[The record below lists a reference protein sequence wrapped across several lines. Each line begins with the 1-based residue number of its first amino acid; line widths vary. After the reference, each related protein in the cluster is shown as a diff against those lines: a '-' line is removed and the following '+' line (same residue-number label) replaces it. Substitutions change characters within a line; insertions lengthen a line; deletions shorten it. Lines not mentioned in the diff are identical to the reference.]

1 MRLNRLELNSRIFVL
16 FCLMLVL
23 PWLLASVSID
33 AHAQRVLPAIKTAE
47 FGDVAIVAPDDTAQG
62 MVFLFSGA
70 EGIQEDDRNA
80 IDTLVKADMAVII
93 IDGSVALPKLSALKN
108 DRNCVD
114 LPGPLE
120 WLSHNAQA
128 DLHFKHYYEPVLA
141 GRGAGAALVYVA
153 LAQAPPLSFA
163 GGISIDFNPQLPIKQ
178 ALCDLPTLPITPAG
192 LRLQANASLPKP
204 WLVGSQHKQLASES
218 QSFIDKVASNNHDK
232 VIRLP
237 NNDLSKQYI
246 NGVRMLLKPTSAM
259 GNASI
264 TDLPLVEVAAPST
277 DPVRGRILV
286 LIYSGDGGWRDIDKT
301 LGDFFKEQ
309 KFAVVGVD
317 CLRYLWTERK
327 PAQLAADLSR
337 ILTYYHNH
345 WHVDKVVLMGYS
357 FGANIIPFAY
367 NRLPQL
373 QQGDVVMLS
382 LLAPE
387 RATDFTIS
395 VFGWVGAGPSDE
407 ALPLGPEIAQIQAR
421 KLQCVYGEEEAEDS
435 LCTTQVMRRAEV
447 IKRRGSHHFDE
458 DYAALGQLLLA
469 GLNQRLNEH

>member
-1 MRLNRLELNSRIFVL
+1 MFFDRLQSSSRVFAS
-16 FCLMLVL
+16 FCLLVMSSL
-23 PWLLASVSID
+23 VVMTATV

-47 FGDVAIVAPDDTAQG
+47 FGDVAIVAPDEAAQG
-62 MVFLFSGA
+62 MVFLFSGG

-80 IDTLVKADMAVII
+80 IHALVKAGMAVVV
-93 IDGSVALPKLSALKN
+93 IDSSIALSKLSTLKTE
-108 DRNCVD
+108 RKCVD

-128 DLHFKHYYEPVLA
+128 DLHFKHYDEPVLV
-141 GRGAGAALVYVA
+141 GRGAGATLVYVA

-163 GGISIDFNPQLPIKQ
+163 GGTSIDFNPQLPIKQ
-178 ALCDLPTLPITPAG
+178 ALCDLQTSSSTLAG
-192 LRLQANASLPKP
+192 QRLQANASLPKP
-204 WLVGSQHKQLASES
+204 WLVGKQLKSSAADS
-218 QSFIDKVASNNHDK
+218 QSFIDKIATNNHDK
-232 VIRLP
+232 VIKLSG
-237 NNDLSKQYI
+237 NDLSKLYLD
-246 NGVRMLLKPTSAM
+246 GVRMLLKPASTNGSA
-259 GNASI
+259 SV

-277 DPVRGRILV
+277 DPVNGRVLV

-301 LGDFFKEQ
+301 LGDYFKEQ
-309 KFAVVGVD
+309 KFAVVGID

-337 ILTYYHNH
+337 ILNYYRNQ
-345 WHVDKVVLMGYS
+345 WHVEKVVLMGYS

-367 NRLPQL
+367 NRLPQV
-373 QQGDVVMLS
+373 QQGDILLLS

-407 ALPLGPEIAQIQAR
+407 ALPLGPEVAQIQAH

-435 LCTTQVMRRAEV
+435 LCTTAVMRRAEV
-447 IKRRGSHHFDE
+447 IKRPGSHHFDE
-458 DYAALGQLLLA
+458 DYAALGRLLLS
-469 GLNQRLNEH
+469 GLKQRLNEH